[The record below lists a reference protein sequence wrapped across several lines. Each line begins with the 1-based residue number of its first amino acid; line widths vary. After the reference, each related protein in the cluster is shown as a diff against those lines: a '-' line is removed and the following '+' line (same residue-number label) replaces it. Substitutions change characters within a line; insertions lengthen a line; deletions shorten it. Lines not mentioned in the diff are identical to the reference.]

1 VTNFLVAKLQAC
13 WYELAGVCCFFLV
26 RGTDC
31 DCHHHTGKIYVA
43 NRPEFTRNDDGFT
56 NVDILNAGD
65 LDARSILSFRN
76 KGVDTYSNG
85 DVDTDGEDSA

>member
-1 VTNFLVAKLQAC
+1 VL
-13 WYELAGVCCFFLV
+13 FFFV

>member
-1 VTNFLVAKLQAC
+1 
-13 WYELAGVCCFFLV
+13 
-26 RGTDC
+26 
-31 DCHHHTGKIYVA
+31 VA